1 MNVRFGIYGF
11 LSNVLFMIAYNTAV
25 VRFDGLAT
33 SSAIYSIVYL
43 IFIPVSHLLLSL
55 LVFGWPERY
64 LPSLLSN
71 APVGLTAIALGAALT
86 AYLDQIEFNKLVVRY
101 KYKYWNWLGYV
112 VESSPD
118 ESKGE
123 FYSSLFVLL
132 ITGVWTFILS
142 IIINSPSE
150 PSDKKEL

>member
-1 MNVRFGIYGF
+1 MV
-11 LSNVLFMIAYNTAV
+11 AYNSAIV
-25 VRFDGLAT
+25 QFEGLAT

-43 IFIPVSHLLLSL
+43 IFIPIGHACISL

-71 APVGLTAIALGAALT
+71 APVGLAAIALGAGLT
-86 AYLDQIEFNKLVVRY
+86 AYLDQIEFNKMVVDA
-101 KYKYWNWLGYV
+101 KSEYWSYLGYN
-112 VESSPD
+112 VERSPED
-118 ESKGE
+118 EKGE

-132 ITGVWTFILS
+132 ITGVWTFVLS
-142 IIINSPSE
+142 VVINSPSE